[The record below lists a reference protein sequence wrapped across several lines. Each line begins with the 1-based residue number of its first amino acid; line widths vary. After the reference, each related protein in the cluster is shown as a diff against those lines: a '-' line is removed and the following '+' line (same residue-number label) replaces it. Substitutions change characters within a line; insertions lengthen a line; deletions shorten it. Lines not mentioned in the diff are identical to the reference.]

1 MLFVPRG
8 SPYLPR
14 GTLRE
19 VLAYPMKVSEFK
31 PDAFEQALRRLNL
44 KRLVPMLDEVHRWD
58 RELGQEEQTAV
69 AISRV
74 VVHVPNWV
82 LMDGTLS
89 SMPDELLERVSDAF
103 DNELRY
109 TGVVHIGPVAQVVDH
124 LFRRVVH
131 LVKLTDTEPARTGEV
146 KALPPQTPE
155 IPHAD

>member
-1 MLFVPRG
+1 VLFLPRG

-19 VLAYPMKVSEFK
+19 VLAYPMKVTDFK
-31 PDAFEQALRRLNL
+31 ADAFEQALRRMKL
-44 KRLVPMLDEVHRWD
+44 KRLLPMLDEVHRWD

-69 AISRV
+69 ALARV

-89 SMPDELLERVSDAF
+89 SMPDDLLERVTEAF
-103 DNELRY
+103 ENELRY
-109 TGVVHIGPVAQVVDH
+109 TGVVHIGPVSAAVDP

-131 LVKLTDTEPARTGEV
+131 LVKLTGVVPVQTAEV
-146 KALPPQTPE
+146 KALTPE
-155 IPHAD
+155 SPDAH